1 LRFGGVNEAKVDKA
15 GRLTVP
21 RDVREVLEAGD
32 PAWKGAAG
40 DKVRL
45 VLAWGDLRYPYVT
58 GYTFAGHQ
66 KIADELDALDP
77 DDPRGPELISKL
89 IEKSEAVRIDDDGRC
104 VLSKRIR
111 ERLGLIDAKG
121 AALEGVVVFAGRGG
135 YLRLWPQ
142 AAYEAAE
149 AAAAAAPAEG
159 EASVLR
165 PGEDAVQALKRR
177 PKG

>member
-1 LRFGGVNEAKVDKA
+1 LRFGGVNEAKVDKV

-40 DKVRL
+40 DKLRL
-45 VLAWGDLRYPYVT
+45 VLAWGDMRFPYVT

-66 KIADELDALDP
+66 QIADAIEALDA
-77 DDPRGPELISKL
+77 DDPRGAELTSAL
-89 IEKSEAVRIDDDGRC
+89 IEKSETLRIDEDGRC
-104 VLSKRIR
+104 VLSRR
-111 ERLGLIDAKG
+111 LRDRLGLGDG
-121 AALEGVVVFAGRGG
+121 EGFVVFAGRGG

-149 AAAAAAPAEG
+149 AAAARAGPAE
-159 EASVLR
+159 ATVLR
-165 PGEDAVQALKRR
+165 AGEDAVQALKRR
-177 PKG
+177 PRG